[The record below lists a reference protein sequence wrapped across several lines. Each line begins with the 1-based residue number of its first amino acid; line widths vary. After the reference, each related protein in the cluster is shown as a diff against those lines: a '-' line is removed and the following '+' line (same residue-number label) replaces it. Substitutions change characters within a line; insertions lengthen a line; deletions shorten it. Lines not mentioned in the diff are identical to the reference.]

1 MKNEKDYMVLN
12 DGERK
17 KLTLE
22 YERKKIKIVNRQSV
36 VFILFR
42 PRRKSKSQNS
52 ILKIIQVKVKI
63 LNFLMIVRVRCCFFN
78 KNNT

>member
-42 PRRKSKSQNS
+42 PRRKSKS
-52 ILKIIQVKVKI
+52 
-63 LNFLMIVRVRCCFFN
+63 
-78 KNNT
+78 